1 MGKYTNLAQDIVK
14 NVGGKENINNVF
26 HCITRLRFNLKD
38 ESKANDE
45 FFKNNDEIVTLMKS
59 GGQYQVVIGNH
70 VPEVFEEVT
79 KVAGISGDQPSGS
92 SSNQN
97 LGAKLLEYIQAIF
110 MPYLSVLAAAGI
122 IKGLAT
128 ILSTAGWVP
137 AESGLGV
144 LLAAMGDTVFYFLPV
159 FVAYTFSTKLGLN
172 KFTGLA
178 IGLSLL
184 HPTITGIAEETIIF
198 GVNVQGLAYNSTVL
212 PIIFGILL
220 SYPLEKFFNKILP
233 TVVKAFLTPLL
244 TILITVPIIYVF
256 VGPLANNISNSLYAG
271 LSSIYEFSP
280 IVAGAVS
287 AFFWQIL
294 VIFGV
299 HQALIVPS
307 IIGLSQGTPDLFISF
322 IGAAPFAQMAV
333 VIMMWL
339 KTKNKKKKSLML
351 PAWISG
357 IFGITEPAIYGFT
370 LPNIKL
376 FIAGCIAAAFG
387 GAYIGATKAYTYQ
400 MAGLGIFSLPG
411 AISAENP
418 SNLTNFIIGNLIS
431 IVLALIFTFFLY
443 KEDKTSINEE
453 EASKAKEKLSNGNK
467 ESLIHPLKGQVVELD
482 KISDQAFASGV
493 LGKGVAIIPSANDL
507 VSPVDGTVTTIFPTK
522 HAIGITSNDGA
533 EVLIHIGL
541 NTVELAGKGFDVK
554 VQEGDKVKAGDL
566 LMTIDFASIQAKGYD
581 ITTPIIVTN
590 TDDYLDVI
598 ALTDSPEKIVELIH

>member
-1 MGKYTNLAQDIVK
+1 MGKYTNLAKDIVE

-26 HCITRLRFNLKD
+26 HCITRLRFSLKD

-45 FFKNNDEIVTLMKS
+45 FFKNSDEVVTLMKS

-70 VPEVFEEVT
+70 VPEVFEEVI
-79 KVAGISGDQPSGS
+79 KVAGITENQPSGS
-92 SSNQN
+92 SSNQK

-184 HPTITGIAEETIIF
+184 HPSITGIAEETFIF

-220 SYPLEKFFNKILP
+220 AYPLEKFFNKILP

-271 LSSIYEFSP
+271 LSSIYELSP
-280 IVAGAVS
+280 IVAGAIA

-322 IGAAPFAQMAV
+322 IGVAPFAQMAV

-339 KTKNKKKKSLML
+339 KTRNKKKKSLML

-357 IFGITEPAIYGFT
+357 VFGITEPAIYGFT

-376 FIAGCIAAAFG
+376 FIAGCVAAAFG

-418 SNLTNFIIGNLIS
+418 SNLTNFIIGNVIS
-431 IVLALIFTFFLY
+431 IVLALVFTFFLY
-443 KEDKTSINEE
+443 KEDKTNINEE
-453 EASKAKEKLSNGNK
+453 EAGKAKDKLSNGHK
-467 ESLIHPLKGQVVELD
+467 ESLIHPLKGQVVELNTIAD
-482 KISDQAFASGV
+482 EAFASGV
-493 LGKGVAIIPSANDL
+493 LGKGVAIIPSDNDL
-507 VSPVDGTVTTIFPTK
+507 VSPVDGTITTIFPTK

-554 VQEGDKVKAGDL
+554 VKEGDKVKVGDL
-566 LMTIDFASIQAKGYD
+566 LMTIDFAAIQAKGYD

-598 ALTDSPEKIVELIH
+598 ALTDSPDKIVELIH

>member
-541 NTVELAGKGFDVK
+541 NTVELAGEGFDVK

-566 LMTIDFASIQAKGYD
+566 LMTIDFAGIQAKGYD

>member
-1 MGKYTNLAQDIVK
+1 MGKYTNLAKDIVE

-26 HCITRLRFNLKD
+26 HCVTRLRFNLKD
-38 ESKANDE
+38 QSKANDE

-79 KVAGISGDQPSGS
+79 KVAGISGDQAPS
-92 SSNQN
+92 SSNDQKF
-97 LGAKLLEYIQAIF
+97 GAKLLEYIQAIF
-110 MPYLSVLAAAGI
+110 MPYLSVLAASGI

-159 FVAYTFSTKLGLN
+159 FVAYTFSTKIGLN

-178 IGLSLL
+178 IGMALL
-184 HPTITGIAEETIIF
+184 HPTITNIAEETFIF

-220 SYPLEKFFNKILP
+220 AYPLEKFFNKVIP
-233 TVVKAFLTPLL
+233 SVVKAFLTPIL

-256 VGPLANNISNSLYAG
+256 VGPLANSISDGLYAG

-339 KTKNKKKKSLML
+339 KTKNTKKKALML

-357 IFGITEPAIYGFT
+357 VFGVTEPAIYGFT

-376 FIAGCIAAAFG
+376 FIGGCVAAAFG
-387 GAYIGATKAYTYQ
+387 GAYIGLTKAYTYQ

-418 SNLTNFIIGNLIS
+418 SNLRNFVIGNLIS

-443 KEDKTSINEE
+443 KEDKTDINEE

-541 NTVELAGKGFDVK
+541 NTVELAGEGFDVK

-566 LMTIDFASIQAKGYD
+566 LMTIDFAGIQAKGYD

>member
-172 KFTGLA
+172 KFIGLA

-220 SYPLEKFFNKILP
+220 AYPLEKFFNKILP

-443 KEDKTSINEE
+443 KEDKTNVNEE
-453 EASKAKEKLSNGNK
+453 EAEKAKDKLSNGNK

-482 KISDQAFASGV
+482 KIADQAFASGV

>member
-172 KFTGLA
+172 KFIGLA

-220 SYPLEKFFNKILP
+220 AYPLEKFFNKILP

-443 KEDKTSINEE
+443 KEDKTNVNEE
-453 EASKAKEKLSNGNK
+453 EAEKAKDKLSNGNK

-482 KISDQAFASGV
+482 KIADQAFASGV

-522 HAIGITSNDGA
+522 HAIGITSN
-533 EVLIHIGL
+533 
-541 NTVELAGKGFDVK
+541 
-554 VQEGDKVKAGDL
+554 
-566 LMTIDFASIQAKGYD
+566 
-581 ITTPIIVTN
+581 
-590 TDDYLDVI
+590 
-598 ALTDSPEKIVELIH
+598 

>member
-1 MGKYTNLAQDIVK
+1 MGKYTNLAKDIVE

-26 HCITRLRFNLKD
+26 HCVTRLRFNLKD
-38 ESKANDE
+38 QSKANDE

-79 KVAGISGDQPSGS
+79 KVAGISGDQAPS
-92 SSNQN
+92 SSNDQKF
-97 LGAKLLEYIQAIF
+97 GAKLLEYIQAIF
-110 MPYLSVLAAAGI
+110 MPYLSVLAASGI

-128 ILSTAGWVP
+128 ILSTVGWVP

-159 FVAYTFSTKLGLN
+159 FVAYTFSTKIGLN

-178 IGLSLL
+178 IGMALL
-184 HPTITGIAEETIIF
+184 HPTITNIAEETFIF

-212 PIIFGILL
+212 PIVFGILL
-220 SYPLEKFFNKILP
+220 AYPLEKFFNKVIP
-233 TVVKAFLTPLL
+233 SVVKAFLTPLL

-256 VGPLANNISNSLYAG
+256 VGPLANSISNSLYAG

-299 HQALIVPS
+299 HHALIVPS
-307 IIGLSQGTPDLFISF
+307 IIGLSQGTPDLFVSF

-339 KTKNKKKKSLML
+339 KNKNTKKKSLML

-357 IFGITEPAIYGFT
+357 VFGVTEPAIYGFT

-376 FIAGCIAAAFG
+376 FIGGCVAAAFG
-387 GAYIGATKAYTYQ
+387 GAYIGLTKAYTYQ

-418 SNLTNFIIGNLIS
+418 SNLRNFVIGNLIS

-443 KEDKTSINEE
+443 KEDKTDINEE
-453 EASKAKEKLSNGNK
+453 EASKAKDKLSNGGK
-467 ESLIHPLKGQVVELD
+467 ESLIHPLKGQVVELNT
-482 KISDQAFASGV
+482 ISDQAFASGV
-493 LGKGVAIIPSANDL
+493 LGKGVAIIPSADEL

-522 HAIGITSNDGA
+522 HALGITSNDGA

-541 NTVELAGKGFDVK
+541 NTVELAGEGFDVK

-566 LMTIDFASIQAKGYD
+566 LMTIDFAGIQAKGYD

>member
-79 KVAGISGDQPSGS
+79 KVAGISGDQAPS
-92 SSNQN
+92 SSNDQKF
-97 LGAKLLEYIQAIF
+97 GAKLLEYIQAIF
-110 MPYLSVLAAAGI
+110 MPYLSVLAASGI

-128 ILSTAGWVP
+128 ILSSLGWVP
-137 AESGLGV
+137 ATSGLGV

-172 KFTGLA
+172 KFTSLT
-178 IGLSLL
+178 IGMALL
-184 HPTITGIAEETIIF
+184 HPTITGIAEETFIF

-220 SYPLEKFFNKILP
+220 AYPLEKFFNKILP

-256 VGPLANNISNSLYAG
+256 VGPLANSVSNSLYAG

-322 IGAAPFAQMAV
+322 ITVAPFAQMAV

-339 KTKNKKKKSLML
+339 KTKNTKKKSLML

-357 IFGITEPAIYGFT
+357 VFGVTEPAIYGFT

-376 FIAGCIAAAFG
+376 FIGGCVAAAFG
-387 GAYIGATKAYTYQ
+387 GAYIGLTKAYTYQ

-418 SNLTNFIIGNLIS
+418 SNLRNFVIGNLIS

-443 KEDKTSINEE
+443 KEDRTNINEE
-453 EASKAKEKLSNGNK
+453 EASKAKDKLSNGGK
-467 ESLIHPLKGQVVELD
+467 ESLIHPLKGQVVELNT
-482 KISDQAFASGV
+482 IADQAFASGV
-493 LGKGVAIIPSANDL
+493 LGKGVAIIPSVNDL
-507 VSPVDGTVTTIFPTK
+507 VSPVDGTITTIFPTK

-554 VQEGDKVKAGDL
+554 VKEGDKVKAGDL
-566 LMTIDFASIQAKGYD
+566 LMTIDFAGIQAKGYD

-598 ALTDSPEKIVELIH
+598 ALTDSSEKIVELIH